1 MKLRSKSILVKL
13 SLLVGGSIFLIISAQ
28 VMFSAMNA
36 RRVAIDDAKAEAV
49 AVSKNYAD
57 LIKHK
62 MNKAM
67 LSARAIA
74 DALSYVTISGT
85 GNAISREQAQRMAGQ
100 VLLSDPDY
108 LGFTLCFEPNAF
120 DGKDNQFINKPGHD
134 ETGRFISYL
143 TKSENGSYV
152 IEPLIDYTDPSKA
165 PWYFRPKELK
175 TDFVTEPVYY
185 PVQGKMVYMVS
196 FMAPIIGNDRFIG
209 VTGIDYTIDFIQEMV
224 SKSYLLERGA
234 NISILSNE
242 GVIVASTINADQ
254 IGKSL
259 KELDPTD
266 YARQIKLLKDGQ
278 EVKEEE
284 NDWLNVKVPIY
295 VGNSQLPWQVRLSI
309 PMSYITANAR
319 AMMWYQIS
327 IGLVMLA
334 IGITLLVL
342 ALRRILS
349 PLNKLV
355 VVTNRVANGD
365 LSIQMND
372 NIPADEIGQV
382 YLAMKNMVNNL
393 KEMISGIRDAAESF
407 TQAASQMSQG
417 SQQLSER
424 TNEQA
429 SSVEEI
435 SSSMEQMVSSI
446 QQNTNNAK
454 ETEKISKSAAEGGK
468 KGKESVTSAI
478 KSMMLINEKINII
491 TDIAF
496 QTNILALNA
505 AVEAA
510 RAGEHGKG
518 FAVVAAEVRK
528 LAERSRTAADE
539 IGQFSNSSVSTAES
553 AGKQFESIVPQIEKT
568 AELVQEIAAASVEQN
583 AGANQVN
590 DSIQQL
596 NQLTQHNASLAE
608 EIASSAEELNSQAQ
622 QLIHMVESFM
632 L

>member
-1 MKLRSKSILVKL
+1 MKLKSNSILFKL
-13 SLLVGGSIFLIISAQ
+13 SMLVGGGIFILVAAM
-28 VMFSAMNA
+28 VLFSTLSSRKIAVEN
-36 RRVAIDDAKAEAV
+36 AKAEAI

-57 LIKHK
+57 QIKHK

-74 DALSYVTISGT
+74 DGFSYVAISGT
-85 GNAISREQAQRMAGQ
+85 NAAISREQAQKIGGQ

-108 LGFTLCFEPNAF
+108 LGFTICFEPNAF
-120 DGKDNQFINKPGHD
+120 DGRDNLFINKPGHD
-134 ETGRFISYL
+134 ATGRFISYL
-143 TKSENGSYV
+143 TKSENGGYV
-152 IEPLIDYTDPSKA
+152 VEPLIDYTDPEKA
-165 PWYFRPKELK
+165 PWYFKPKEYK

-196 FMAPIIGNDRFIG
+196 FMAPILGNGRFLG
-209 VTGIDYTIDFIQEMV
+209 VTGIDYTIDFIQELV
-224 SKSYLLERGA
+224 SKSPLLERGA
-234 NISILSNE
+234 RISILSNE
-242 GVIVASTINADQ
+242 GVITASTSDSKQ

-259 KELDPTD
+259 KEVYPDS
-266 YARQIKLLKDGQ
+266 YSKQISDIKGG
-278 EVKEEE
+278 KEIVDEST
-284 NDWLNVKVPIY
+284 DWLDVFVPIY
-295 VGNSQLPWQVRLSI
+295 IGDSKLPWQVRLSI
-309 PMSYITANAR
+309 PMSYITANAK

-327 IGLVMLA
+327 IGLAMML
-334 IGITLLVL
+334 IGVTLLIFF
-342 ALRRILS
+342 LRRLVS
-349 PLNKLV
+349 PLYKLV
-355 VVTNRVANGD
+355 NVTKSVAEGD
-365 LSIQMND
+365 LSVQMDD
-372 NIPADEIGQV
+372 NIPNDEIGLV
-382 YLAMKNMVNNL
+382 YLSMRNMVDSL
-393 KEMISGIRDAAESF
+393 REMITNIREAAESF

-435 SSSMEQMVSSI
+435 SSSMEEMTASI
-446 QQNTNNAK
+446 QQNANNAK
-454 ETEKISKSAAEGGK
+454 ETEKMSFIAAEGGK
-468 KGKESVTSAI
+468 KGKESVKSAI
-478 KSMMLINEKINII
+478 DSMMLITEKINII

-528 LAERSRTAADE
+528 LAERSRAAADE
-539 IGQFSNSSVSTAES
+539 ISQFSSTSVATVEN

-568 AELVQEIAAASVEQN
+568 AELVQEIAASSMEQN
-583 AGANQVN
+583 AGATQVN

-608 EIASSAEELNSQAQ
+608 EIASSAEELNGQAQ
-622 QLIHMVESFM
+622 QLIHMVERFKI
-632 L
+632 